1 MIGVE
6 IVKNRHKLGLKY
18 IHVYGQTF
26 SQRSVGAS
34 KKHLYT
40 IQMTMAEKYFGG
52 EA

>member
-34 KKHLYT
+34 KKLKN
-40 IQMTMAEKYFGG
+40 ILEEKHNGLL
-52 EA
+52 